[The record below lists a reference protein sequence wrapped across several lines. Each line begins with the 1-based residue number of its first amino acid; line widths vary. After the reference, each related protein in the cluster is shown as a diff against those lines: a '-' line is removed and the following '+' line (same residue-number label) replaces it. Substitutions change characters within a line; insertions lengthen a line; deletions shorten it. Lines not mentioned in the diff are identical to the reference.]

1 MNRAEKEQ
9 EVGVLR
15 EKFQKAQLAIL
26 ADYKGLTVAE
36 FNQLRR
42 NLEAKNSAI
51 KVVKNRL
58 AKIAAKGTP
67 QEILTD
73 FFKGTTAVATTEADP
88 TGPAKVLID
97 FIKENEKVVI
107 KAAAMLGRALSTAE
121 VKALASLPSREVLLA
136 KMMGSMLAPATN
148 WVSVLAQ
155 IPRSLVNVLAA
166 VRVKK
171 GKEQS

>member
-42 NLEAKNSAI
+42 KLEAKNSAI

-73 FFKGTTAVATTEADP
+73 FFKGTTAIATTEADP

-136 KMMGSMLAPATN
+136 KMMGSMLAPAKN

-166 VRVKK
+166 VRDQK
-171 GKEQS
+171 GKT